1 MLMVELS
8 TWQTG
13 DKMELGI
20 GTDYEFVLF
29 SLLLLFLITKSI
41 HGLVYKNTNDVAI
54 QNSVTNHFHNLAP
67 DS

>member
-29 SLLLLFLITKSI
+29 SISLVHIPFYCFFLL
-41 HGLVYKNTNDVAI
+41 
-54 QNSVTNHFHNLAP
+54 QNLSMV
-67 DS
+67 